1 MWQTKCKLQ
10 HGHTRSTKIK
20 NFLKSCNEQIA
31 IRMNQLIEINQKNAN
46 FVTPPQKQAI
56 DILFKNNRSCPLTPA
71 LPSLLAL

>member
-31 IRMNQLIEINQKNAN
+31 IRMNQLIEINQKNTD
-46 FVTPPQKQAI
+46 FVTPPQKRTI
-56 DILFKNNRSCPLTPA
+56 DLLFKDNRSWPLTPP